1 MRLLLPLL
9 LPLLLAADRARPAS
23 AAVLPEL
30 EQEVV
35 RRAAERDG
43 VRAERQRLAAEAA
56 PLADA
61 IAGSAD
67 SGPSAG
73 RDLTRRLRQ
82 LDRLAARLD
91 TAERRLREAERGLA
105 RAAAAFERQ
114 ALLEERALLE
124 RGQRDGAASVV
135 SRLAAL
141 ADARKRVAALA
152 APPTFRRPLEL
163 SLAALDGPAE
173 IEAKLQ
179 IIRGERA
186 RLAER
191 EAELRREAS
200 LLAAR
205 LRVRREWARDLGLA
219 RREGAGEIELL
230 ERAQESAED
239 QLRELNAAAAAISA
253 ELARVKQWD
262 ESLAQREREAQERL
276 RALGTREV
284 TP

>member
-1 MRLLLPLL
+1 MRLLL
-9 LPLLLAADRARPAS
+9 LLALAAAADQARPAS
-23 AAVLPEL
+23 AATLPEL

-35 RRAAERDG
+35 RRAAERDEA
-43 VRAERQRLAAEAA
+43 RAERQRLAAEAA

-73 RDLTRRLRQ
+73 RGLTRRLRQ
-82 LDRLAARLD
+82 LDRLAVRLD
-91 TAERRLREAERGLA
+91 GTEQRLREAGRGLA

-114 ALLEERALLE
+114 AQLEERMLLE

-135 SRLAAL
+135 SELAAL
-141 ADARKRVAALA
+141 ADARRRVAALA

-163 SLAALDGPAE
+163 SLAALDGPVE

-179 IIRGERA
+179 IVRGERG
-186 RLAER
+186 RLAAR
-191 EAELRREAS
+191 EAELRREES
-200 LLAAR
+200 LLVAR
-205 LRVRREWARDLGLA
+205 LRVRREWARDLGVA

-239 QLRELNAAAAAISA
+239 QLRELNAEAVAVGA

-276 RALGTREV
+276 RALAPRLV